1 MARALLI
8 VPAATYRAEAFIA
21 AARRQGIAVAIA
33 CDIEQT
39 LAATMGDRAL
49 HLRLDHPDAA
59 ASAIVAH
66 ARKTPLDA
74 VVALDEQGVRVAALA
89 ARELGLNHN
98 SAEAVAR
105 ATDKYAMR
113 QAFALADVEQ
123 PKFRMVT
130 ADQDVAAVAAS
141 AGFPCVIKATSL
153 SGSRGVVR
161 VASDDEAAAAAKL
174 IRKIISVEGAGAN
187 AGLLV
192 EQYVPGVEVAVEGVL
207 HRGVLKILAVFD
219 KPDPLDG
226 PYFEETIYVTPSR
239 LDPKRLAQIRLR
251 THEAVAALGLTEG
264 PIHAELRLDGDRAWI
279 IEVAARSIGGL
290 CSRALGFGDGVTLEQ
305 LILRQALGLPIG
317 HIERESAAS
326 GVMMLPIPKTG
337 VLQGVS
343 GLDSARAV
351 DGIRG
356 LEVSIPIGRRVLAL
370 PEGDR
375 YLGFMFAKGETPQR
389 VEAALRT
396 AHSLLDVQI
405 AAD

>member
-1 MARALLI
+1 
-8 VPAATYRAEAFIA
+8 
-21 AARRQGIAVAIA
+21 
-33 CDIEQT
+33 
-39 LAATMGDRAL
+39 MGDRAL
-49 HLRLDHPDAA
+49 HLRLDHPAA
-59 ASAIVAH
+59 AANAIVAH
-66 ARKTPLDA
+66 ARRTPLDA
-74 VVALDEQGVRVAALA
+74 VVAVDEQGVRVAALA

-98 SAEAVAR
+98 SVEAVAR

-130 ADQDVAAVAAS
+130 ADQDVATVVAS
-141 AGFPCVIKATSL
+141 VGFPCVIKATTL

-174 IRKIISVEGAGAN
+174 IRKIITVEGVGAS

-207 HRGVLKILAVFD
+207 HRGVLRILAVFD
-219 KPDPLDG
+219 KPVPLDG

-239 LDPKRLAQIRLR
+239 LDPERLAQIRLR

-264 PIHAELRLDGDRAWI
+264 PIHAELRLDGDRTWI

-290 CSRALGFGDGVTLEQ
+290 CSRALGFRDGVTLEQ
-305 LILRQALGLPIG
+305 LILRQAVGLPIG

-343 GLDSARAV
+343 GRDAARAV
-351 DGIRG
+351 DGISG
-356 LEVSIPIGRRVLAL
+356 LEVSIPIGRRILAL

-375 YLGFMFAKGETPQR
+375 YLGFMFAEGETPQR

-396 AHSLLDVQI
+396 AHSLLAVQI